1 MSNTATPTQKQLK
14 PFTDLVAA
22 LGRAG
27 FSVEQG
33 HEGMDCWAACRLPHE
48 ASGPIDTA
56 DDKQL
61 GQHVLHFSFN
71 CACRTITSYAITR
84 DVWERTD
91 EVNVASVEAFPT
103 QIT

>member
-1 MSNTATPTQKQLK
+1 MSTTPKQKQLK
-14 PFTDLVAA
+14 PFTDLVTA

-33 HEGMDCWAACRLPHE
+33 QEGMDCWAACRLPNE
-48 ASGPIDTA
+48 AGEPINTV

-61 GQHVLHFSFN
+61 GQHILHFSFD
-71 CACRTITSYAITR
+71 CASRTITGYAITR

-91 EVNVASVEAFPT
+91 EVNVASVEAEPT